1 MYCYGTMRLHHNV
14 NTKVEHIMANTPPTT
29 LNENAKAW
37 VAALQSG
44 DYQQRRDLL
53 DLIEQ
58 DAKATLRIAS
68 DLVSTKDKR
77 PAHREDLFNA

>member
-1 MYCYGTMRLHHNV
+1 
-14 NTKVEHIMANTPPTT
+14 MANAPTTT

-37 VAALQSG
+37 VVALRSG
-44 DYQQRRDLL
+44 NYKQERDLL

-68 DLVSTKDKR
+68 DLVKQT
-77 PAHREDLFNA
+77 PANQEELFNAK

>member
-1 MYCYGTMRLHHNV
+1 
-14 NTKVEHIMANTPPTT
+14 MANTPPTT

-68 DLVSTKDKR
+68 DLVKQTPRKSGR
-77 PAHREDLFNA
+77 VI